1 MLQIAMTYETIT
13 HESAEHGDADERGFV
28 FEACDCTAREL
39 AKYIQREGFTE
50 PSDSHGVPRWLT
62 ASEFRTDYRTGEVE
76 NRSIHPGNDAQSQR
90 VWARVLRLI
99 GIVKG

>member
-13 HESAEHGDADERGFV
+13 SESAEDGEAADRGFV

-39 AKYIQREGFTE
+39 AYYIEREGFTE

-62 ASEFRTDYRTGEVE
+62 AYGDTDYRTGEVE
-76 NRSIHPGNDAQSQR
+76 NRSIHPGGDAQSLR
-90 VWARVLRLI
+90 VWARVLRI
-99 GIVKG
+99 TGIVKG